1 MLTGGG
7 QVKADRRLAAPV
19 RSGCGGC
26 RPPLVCARHRE
37 CVRLI
42 ELVFR
47 LVSALLSLLWWA
59 VLLAAVVSTLM
70 SFGVL
75 DSRNRIVWTIADFLY
90 RVTEPVLRPIRNL
103 LPNLGGIDISP
114 LIVLIL
120 IGLIQ
125 GIVLPKIFFAIEGG
139 GWRPLVY

>member
-1 MLTGGG
+1 M
-7 QVKADRRLAAPV
+7 
-19 RSGCGGC
+19 
-26 RPPLVCARHRE
+26 
-37 CVRLI
+37 I
-42 ELVFR
+42 EVVFR

-59 VLLAAVVSTLM
+59 ILLAAIVSTLM

-75 DSRNRIVWTIADFLY
+75 DSRNRIVWTASDFLF

-120 IGLIQ
+120 ITVIQ
-125 GIVLPKIFFAIEGG
+125 SVLLPKIFFAVMGG
-139 GWRPLVY
+139 GWRPLIY

>member
-1 MLTGGG
+1 
-7 QVKADRRLAAPV
+7 V
-19 RSGCGGC
+19 
-26 RPPLVCARHRE
+26 
-37 CVRLI
+37 I
-42 ELVFR
+42 EVVFR

-59 VLLAAVVSTLM
+59 ILLAAIVSTLM

-75 DSRNRIVWTIADFLY
+75 DSRNRIVWTASDFLF

-120 IGLIQ
+120 ITVIQ
-125 GIVLPKIFFAIEGG
+125 SVLLPKIFFAVMGG
-139 GWRPLVY
+139 GWRPLIY